1 MWLPVAV
8 AKAAV
13 IEAMACDASD
23 LTDDSAPAIRLYSAE
38 AADLALASAAEFT
51 EACDAAAPESVCAA
65 LCEEIAS
72 LADLAAADSDA

>member
-1 MWLPVAV
+1 M

-23 LTDDSAPAIRLYSAE
+23 LTDDSAPAMRLYSAE

-51 EACDAAAPESVCAA
+51 EACDAAAPESVWAA
-65 LCEEIAS
+65 RCDEMAS
-72 LADLAAADSDA
+72 LADFAAAEFDA